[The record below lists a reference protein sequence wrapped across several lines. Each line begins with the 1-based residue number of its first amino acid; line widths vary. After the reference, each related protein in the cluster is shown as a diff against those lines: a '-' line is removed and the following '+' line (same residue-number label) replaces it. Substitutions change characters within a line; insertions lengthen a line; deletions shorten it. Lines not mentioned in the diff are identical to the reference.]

1 VARALQAY
9 SSSCRLTNIGAKLI
23 IDASERANEE
33 CGDGTTTATLLAGS
47 LLEEGQKLLIGSSLN
62 PVELRKGIKHSADK
76 LCSILDTMSLK
87 IQGPEDPL
95 LRQVA
100 LISSNQDTHLA
111 DLIQE
116 IHSRIGLEGTISI
129 QEGQGHMKTVVQYVE
144 GYALDGQG
152 YLSPYFA
159 SQEKGKKLEY
169 EGGVYVVVIDEIVSS
184 IR

>member
-1 VARALQAY
+1 
-9 SSSCRLTNIGAKLI
+9 
-23 IDASERANEE
+23 
-33 CGDGTTTATLLAGS
+33 
-47 LLEEGQKLLIGSSLN
+47 
-62 PVELRKGIKHSADK
+62 
-76 LCSILDTMSLK
+76 
-87 IQGPEDPL
+87 L

-100 LISSNQDTHLA
+100 LISSNQDTELA
-111 DLIQE
+111 DLIE
-116 IHSRIGLEGTISI
+116 GIHRRIGLEGTISI

-159 SQEKGKKLEY
+159 SQEKGAKKLEY